1 MLSIIWCAPIITG
14 KPKEAILLKFVG
26 LISARIKGVEGLSRF
41 DNYVRKKENSYKRPA
56 NSEER
61 LR

>member
-1 MLSIIWCAPIITG
+1 MCPIIMG

-41 DNYVRKKENSYKRPA
+41 DNYVRKKENPIFKIV
-56 NSEER
+56 
-61 LR
+61 